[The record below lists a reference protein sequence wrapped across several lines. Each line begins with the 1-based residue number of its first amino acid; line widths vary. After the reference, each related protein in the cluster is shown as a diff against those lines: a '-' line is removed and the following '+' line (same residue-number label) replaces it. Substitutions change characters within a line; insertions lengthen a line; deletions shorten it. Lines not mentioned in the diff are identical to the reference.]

1 MKRVIVLALIFSL
14 FFSTAFIPKSFAE
27 TTVDNQADFLNEA
40 FEESTNLE
48 DSNTQTIDI
57 KNDDGNI
64 IGKEIITISR
74 KVEKNIEEGIV
85 TITLNRETHTE
96 LDGKVSNKVYDTE
109 VVSYT
114 TDGEVIINGIV
125 ADQNELNE
133 LVYDSKSPVISSRLA
148 SGGLSY
154 LTSYKETSSKKYTL
168 KAFKEPTNAFLDGGK
183 GTPRTKKN
191 VSYGAKVVDFKQL
204 SKNVSSARSTILE
217 ASAAMITAGI
227 GALYWWTVVGLIG
240 SATGAGIA
248 ATKIYS
254 ASNSA
259 KADMKEAYN
268 LLK

>member
-1 MKRVIVLALIFSL
+1 M
-14 FFSTAFIPKSFAE
+14 
-27 TTVDNQADFLNEA
+27 NEA
-40 FEESTNLE
+40 FKESTNLE

-57 KNDDGNI
+57 KNDDGSI
-64 IGKEIITISR
+64 IGKEIITITR
-74 KVEKNIEEGIV
+74 KVEKNIEEGTV

-114 TDGEVIINGIV
+114 TDCEVFINGIE

-133 LVYDSKSPVISSRLA
+133 LVYDSKSPVISTRLA

-168 KAFKEPTNAFLDGGK
+168 KAYKEPTNAFLDGGK
-183 GTPRTKKN
+183 GTPITKKN

-204 SKNVSSARSTILE
+204 SKNVLSARSTILT
-217 ASAAMITAGI
+217 ASATLVTAGI
-227 GALYWWTVVGLIG
+227 GALYWWTIVALVG
-240 SATGAGIA
+240 SAGTAGIA
-248 ATKIYS
+248 AYPIYS

>member
-1 MKRVIVLALIFSL
+1 MKRVIVMALIFSL
-14 FFSTAFIPKSFAE
+14 FFSTAFIPKSNAE
-27 TTVDNQADFLNEA
+27 TPVDNQTDFLNEA
-40 FEESTNLE
+40 FKESTNLE

-64 IGKEIITISR
+64 IGKEIITITR
-74 KVEKNIEEGIV
+74 KVEKNIEDGIV

-114 TDGEVIINGIV
+114 TDGEVFINGIE
-125 ADQNELNE
+125 ADQNKLNE
-133 LVYDSKSPVISSRLA
+133 LVNDSESPVFSTRLA
-148 SGGLSY
+148 SGGLSF

-168 KAFKEPTNAFLDGGK
+168 KAYKEPTNAFLDGGK
-183 GTPRTKKN
+183 GTPRTKTN

-204 SKNVSSARSTILE
+204 SKNVSSARSTILT
-217 ASAAMITAGI
+217 ASATLVAAGI
-227 GALYWWTVVGLIG
+227 GALYWWTIVALIG
-240 SATGAGIA
+240 SAGTAGIA
-248 ATKIYS
+248 AYQIYS